1 MIGNSQRPDAAVAG
15 KLKLGGDIEI
25 NRMGFGTMRLPGP
38 GVWGEPADP
47 VNAKAV
53 LRQAFEYGVNYFD
66 TAAYYGPTVTNQLL
80 REAFY
85 PYPEGLVI
93 GTKVGALRAQ
103 DKSWYAAARPDE
115 LRAAVEDN
123 LRELKLEQLDLV
135 HMRYHSD
142 GTNCPFTES
151 LGALVDL
158 QSEGKIRHIGVSNI
172 SESQLLEALKLIT
185 VASVQ
190 NLYNL
195 SDRTSER
202 IVDLCS
208 KKSIAFMPF
217 FPLAIGNIGDENK
230 LLASLA
236 KKYGVSPFQLAL
248 AWLLARSP
256 VMLTIPG
263 TASLTHLAENIAA
276 ASIELAE
283 DDYVSLA
290 AGVESSYL

>member
-1 MIGNSQRPDAAVAG
+1 MMGNNSRRLDATVAG
-15 KLKLGGDIEI
+15 KLKLGKDIEI

-38 GVWGEPADP
+38 EVWGEPTDP
-47 VNAKAV
+47 ANAKAV
-53 LRQAFEYGVNYFD
+53 LRQAFEYGINYFD
-66 TAAYYGPTVTNQLL
+66 TAAYYGPAVTNQLL
-80 REAFY
+80 RETFY

-93 GTKVGALRAQ
+93 GTKVGALRAP
-103 DKSWYAAARPDE
+103 DKSWYAAARPGE

-135 HMRYHSD
+135 HMRYFSD
-142 GTNCPFTES
+142 GTNCPFVES

-158 QSEGKIRHIGVSNI
+158 QSEGKINHIGVSNI
-172 SESQLLEALKLIT
+172 SESQLIEALKLVT
-185 VASVQ
+185 VVSVQ

-195 SDRTSER
+195 NNRTSER

-208 KKSIAFMPF
+208 KQGIAFIPF
-217 FPLAIGNIGDENK
+217 FPLSIGKIGDENK

-263 TASLTHLAENIAA
+263 TASLTHLAENVAA

-283 DDYVSLA
+283 DDYASLA
-290 AGVESSYL
+290 VGAE